1 MPKSSIMARGIAR
14 AETVVSEE
22 ATEGSLIQ
30 ASPGIQPV
38 LEQLND
44 PLRVAHVGLAA
55 RDRLNVA
62 PRTGR
67 LARHRRRRCW
77 QIGGRRETGCP

>member
-30 ASPGIQPV
+30 ASPGISSG
-38 LEQLND
+38 
-44 PLRVAHVGLAA
+44 RVA
-55 RDRLNVA
+55 
-62 PRTGR
+62 
-67 LARHRRRRCW
+67 CW
-77 QIGGRRETGCP
+77 VRSPLSWT

>member
-30 ASPGIQPV
+30 ASPGISSG
-38 LEQLND
+38 
-44 PLRVAHVGLAA
+44 RVASWVRSPLSW
-55 RDRLNVA
+55 
-62 PRTGR
+62 T
-67 LARHRRRRCW
+67 
-77 QIGGRRETGCP
+77 